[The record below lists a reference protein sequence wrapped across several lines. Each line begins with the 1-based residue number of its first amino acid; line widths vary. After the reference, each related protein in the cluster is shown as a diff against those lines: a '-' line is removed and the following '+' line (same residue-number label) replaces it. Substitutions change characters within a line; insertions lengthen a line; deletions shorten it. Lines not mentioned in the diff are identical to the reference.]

1 MVLKDWLAIEVIEAI
16 RDIRNEMQAISRILR
31 ELEMRQ

>member
-1 MVLKDWLAIEVIEAI
+1 MVLKDWLAIELIEVMRGI
-16 RDIRNEMQAISRILR
+16 GDELEAISRILR